1 MSTGG
6 APAHSGANARHRGEE
21 AAVLAGAAGE
31 ETRLTGR
38 VWRAGR
44 GALVTDGEGRDHID
58 LGGGTFTQ
66 TLGHCHPDV
75 VAAVRAQAGEL
86 ENVHD
91 CPTPVRLRAAKALAR
106 LLPPQLDRVAF
117 LTTGAEAVE
126 AALRVVHA
134 AADPAR
140 RRIAALRR
148 GFHGK
153 TYGARS
159 IVQWEVGTEPPAAA
173 SLGYPAYCY
182 RCPFG
187 LAYPRCDLLCARLT
201 VRQVLERTDV
211 AAFIAEPVQGAAGV
225 IVPPPGYWEILTE
238 ACRRGGVL
246 LVADEVLTGGGRTGA
261 FLACDIYGIEPD
273 LVTLAK
279 GIGSGYPV
287 AALAGRHAV
296 LSEENCGAAGG
307 FASTF
312 AGSPV
317 GLAAASATLEAIT
330 RDDLPARARELAI
343 VMADALRPL
352 AAEQA
357 VGEIRQIGLLCGIE
371 IVADRTTRRAAPEL
385 AAHIIRRAADL
396 GVRVIPGGHVIRIA
410 PPLNIDEETLRDAL
424 GRLGKAIRDTVQG
437 AVP

>member
-1 MSTGG
+1 MNADGSRGRN
-6 APAHSGANARHRGEE
+6 GANARHRGEE
-21 AAVLAGAAGE
+21 AALLAGAAGE

-38 VWRAGR
+38 VWRTGR
-44 GALVTDGEGRDHID
+44 GALVTDAEGRDHID
-58 LGGGTFTQ
+58 LGGGTLTQ
-66 TLGHCHPDV
+66 ALGHCHPDV

-91 CPTPVRLRAAKALAR
+91 CPTPTRLRAAKALAR

-126 AALRVVHA
+126 AALRIVHA
-134 AADPAR
+134 AAGPAR

-148 GFHGK
+148 GYHGK
-153 TYGARS
+153 TRGARS
-159 IVQWEVGTEPPAAA
+159 LVQWEVGTEPPAAV

-187 LAYPRCDLLCARLT
+187 LAYPGCDLLCARLT
-201 VRQVLERTDV
+201 ARQVLERDDV

-225 IVPPPGYWEILTE
+225 IVPPPGYWEILTG
-238 ACRRGGVL
+238 ACRRSGVL

-287 AALAGRHAV
+287 AALAGRHGV
-296 LSEENCGAAGG
+296 LSEANCAAAGG
-307 FASTF
+307 LASTF

-317 GLAAASATLEAIT
+317 GLAAASATLEAIS
-330 RDDLPARARELAI
+330 RDDLPARARELAS
-343 VMADALRPL
+343 VMSDALHPL
-352 AAEQA
+352 AAEPT
-357 VGEIRQIGLLCGIE
+357 VGDIRQIGLLCGIE
-371 IVADRTTRRAAPEL
+371 IVADRTTRRPAPER
-385 AAHIIRRAADL
+385 AAHIIQRAADL
-396 GVRVIPGGHVIRIA
+396 DVRVIPGGHVIRIA
-410 PPLNIDEETLRDAL
+410 PPLIIDEATLRDAL
-424 GRLGKAIRDTVQG
+424 GRLGQAIRDTARG
-437 AVP
+437 AIR